1 MFDIGFYEVLV
12 FAVVTLIF
20 VGPKELPVLMRT
32 VGRYVGILRR
42 QADEFRGHFDAAM
55 QEAEIDQMQ
64 AELES
69 VSKEMDRSLD
79 TASSPLDEDA
89 PDPLHSDP
97 LGIDAGAASDF
108 KSQTAS
114 TRATHTQD
122 TDTCKLR
129 TPDADKGDA

>member
-42 QADEFRGHFDAAM
+42 QADEFRSHFDAAM
-55 QEAEIDQMQ
+55 QEAEIDKMQ
-64 AELES
+64 TELES

-79 TASSPLDEDA
+79 DASSALDESVSEVA
-89 PDPLHSDP
+89 QSEP
-97 LGIDAGAASDF
+97 LGFEADSEKTSEADAH
-108 KSQTAS
+108 QEPN
-114 TRATHTQD
+114 Q
-122 TDTCKLR
+122 
-129 TPDADKGDA
+129 DADANSERDSGKGAG

>member
-42 QADEFRGHFDAAM
+42 QADEFRSHFDAAM

-64 AELES
+64 ADLES
-69 VSKEMDRSLD
+69 VSKEMDQSLD
-79 TASSPLDEDA
+79 TASSALDEHASEPVRSEPLD
-89 PDPLHSDP
+89 S
-97 LGIDAGAASDF
+97 DAGAGWDHS
-108 KSQTAS
+108 SQS
-114 TRATHTQD
+114 SPVR
-122 TDTCKLR
+122 
-129 TPDADKGDA
+129 DAGKGDA

>member
-42 QADEFRGHFDAAM
+42 QADEFRSHFDAAI

-64 AELES
+64 DDLES
-69 VSKEMDRSLD
+69 VSKEMDKSLD
-79 TASSPLDEDA
+79 TASSALDESA
-89 PDPLHSDP
+89 TEPLHSEP
-97 LGIDAGAASDF
+97 LGIDADTPSNND
-108 KSQTAS
+108 TAS
-114 TRATHTQD
+114 SSTRD
-122 TDTCKLR
+122 TG
-129 TPDADKGDA
+129 KGDA